1 MAFTSVKT
9 TPGLGDNLVTT
20 AYDLAVAWKL
30 RATPQYRMFV
40 DKRPERP
47 THKGDTVRLQL
58 FNFFSDADITAALTP
73 LDEETDVTPV
83 KMQPTS
89 YVELT
94 PKEYGFA
101 VRRTEYIDLTSM
113 VPVDPA
119 IATALADHQAR
130 VMDSHVQTALDASTN
145 VLYGG
150 DATSEATVDATDK
163 LSSTVLRKAVTKMRA
178 ASVVPWVGG
187 FYAAGAHPH
196 TIHDIREEAG
206 SGGWRVPQEYGATQE
221 RLARGEVGTWEGV
234 VFYENPLTLHT
245 ATGATSAEVYRT
257 FIFGREG
264 LAEAVA
270 SEPSTVASPTTD
282 LLRRF
287 TGWGWKGCYDHKI
300 YRDQAVLKIL
310 SGSSVASL

>member
-58 FNFFSDADITAALTP
+58 FNFFSDAAITAALTP
-73 LDEETDVTPV
+73 LDEETDVTPT
-83 KMQPTS
+83 KMEPTS

-94 PKEYGFA
+94 PKEYGFT

-119 IATALADHQAR
+119 IATALADHQGR
-130 VMDSHVQTALDASTN
+130 VIDSHIQAKLDTSTN

-150 DATSEATVDATDK
+150 DATSMVTVDAADK
-163 LSSTVLRKAVTKMRA
+163 LTSTVIRKAVTKMRA
-178 ASVVPWVGG
+178 ASVVPWVGQ
-187 FYAAGAHPH
+187 FYAAGINPRVE
-196 TIHDIREEAG
+196 HDIREEAG

-221 RLARGEVGTWEGV
+221 RLERGEVGQWEGT
-234 VFYENPLTLHT
+234 VFYSNPLTLNT
-245 ATGATSAEVYRT
+245 ATGAAGASVYRT
-257 FIFGREG
+257 FFFGREG

-270 SEPSTVASPTTD
+270 LEPQTRIAPITD
-282 LLRRF
+282 NLRRF
-287 TGWGWKGCYDHKI
+287 SGVGWYGVYDHAI
-300 YRDQAVLKIL
+300 YRTDAVLKVL
-310 SGSSVASL
+310 TGSSVAAL